1 MTKEELNYAY
11 AEAITCYPII
21 TSLMKR
27 ACKQIDPN
35 IDPKDFEAVQNL
47 FSLLG
52 DAEERI
58 RRERRIINNRWLN
71 SIVSIYK
78 SYLCDIT
85 TELQT
90 IRTASFIKPKQN
102 KITNNHNEKGKSQ
115 GGFIADICWM
125 TWRFSRFFGST
136 GSSRVSLRRNPAIS
150 LE

>member
-90 IRTASFIKPKQN
+90 IESVKYF
-102 KITNNHNEKGKSQ
+102 
-115 GGFIADICWM
+115 
-125 TWRFSRFFGST
+125 
-136 GSSRVSLRRNPAIS
+136 V
-150 LE
+150 

>member
-52 DAEERI
+52 EAEEQI

-78 SYLCDIT
+78 SYLCDVT
-85 TELQT
+85 T
-90 IRTASFIKPKQN
+90 
-102 KITNNHNEKGKSQ
+102 
-115 GGFIADICWM
+115 
-125 TWRFSRFFGST
+125 
-136 GSSRVSLRRNPAIS
+136 
-150 LE
+150 

>member
-102 KITNNHNEKGKSQ
+102 KITNNHNEKVLELIERKEQLEQWIDRLNKAIELMEETKSV
-115 GGFIADICWM
+115 DE
-125 TWRFSRFFGST
+125 
-136 GSSRVSLRRNPAIS
+136 